1 MTRRELFDECVEALA
16 EQEIPDSSFDVMC
29 IFEDVLEERWAL
41 SDRRK
46 EIPPEKEAEIR
57 RMTALRLSG
66 QPLQYIL
73 GQWEFWSLPI
83 KVGEGV
89 LIPRQDT
96 ETLVE
101 EVLRICRKK
110 GLDSPKIAD
119 LCSGSGCIAL
129 ALKKELPEAE
139 IYAVE
144 LSDKA
149 LGYLKKNAELNALDI
164 KIIRG
169 DVLASD
175 TAELLPELDII
186 ASNPPYLTAEEMN
199 ELQEE
204 VRREPENALYG
215 GDDGLYFYRA
225 MTPLWKNKLKS
236 GGCLC
241 YEFGMGQHDT
251 IGKILAGNGLDN
263 MTFSRDGGG
272 IIRTVSAMKAED
284 ENG

>member
-1 MTRRELFDECVEALA
+1 MTRRELFDECVKALA

-41 SDRRK
+41 SDRRQ

-89 LIPRQDT
+89 LIPRPDT

-101 EVLRICRKK
+101 EVLRICREK
-110 GLDSPKIAD
+110 GFNSPKIAD

-129 ALKKELPEAE
+129 ALKKELPDAE

-144 LSDKA
+144 LSDAA
-149 LGYLKKNAELNALDI
+149 LGYLRKNMELNALDI
-164 KIIRG
+164 KIIKG
-169 DVLASD
+169 DVLASE

-186 ASNPPYLTAEEMN
+186 VSNPPYLTAEEMN

-215 GDDGLYFYRA
+215 GDDGLDFYRA
-225 MTPLWKNKLKS
+225 MTPLWKNKLKN
-236 GGCLC
+236 GGSLC

-263 MTFSRDGGG
+263 LKFSRDGGG
-272 IIRTVSAMKAED
+272 IIRTVTAGKMED
-284 ENG
+284 